1 MTDDCVYELK
11 NTGEGWEGAKQFYKI
26 FLSAFSGMQWVP
38 QAVVIGPQGNLDVA
52 DMTATQERP
61 FAGVDRVGEEVR
73 LEVVVYFPWDP
84 DSQKAEG
91 ETFYSIRPL

>member
-38 QAVVIGPQGNLDVA
+38 RAVVISPQGNLDVA